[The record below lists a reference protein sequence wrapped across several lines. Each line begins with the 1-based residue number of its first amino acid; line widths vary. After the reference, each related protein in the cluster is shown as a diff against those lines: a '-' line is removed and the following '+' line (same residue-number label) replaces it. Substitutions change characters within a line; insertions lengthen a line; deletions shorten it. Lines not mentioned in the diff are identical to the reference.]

1 MANKRGSGVGPERVP
16 GLEFSFDWV
25 GELRPKLLAIFVLE
39 KVKYEQHNS
48 SLKQVYL

>member
-1 MANKRGSGVGPERVP
+1 MANKRRSGVGPDRVS